1 MKWLK
6 ESELAL
12 KAVSSSADMLE
23 ETQIE
28 GIAIRTKGNP
38 RDIVTEI
45 DVALEELIRN
55 VLRSSGHHIIGEET
69 FKDKMADV
77 PANGPVWFIDPIDG
91 TANFISAIPYYSTC
105 VGLVEKSKF
114 LVGAVAIPAFKEIY
128 FTIGDEGSFRN
139 GTALKVGASDL
150 SSSLVVAGFS
160 GSPDDAGI
168 RKKEYEL
175 FGKINDS
182 SRGCLRLGSAS
193 VNICN
198 VTAGKLGAAY
208 ALSNKIWDVA
218 GAIAVAMQ
226 SGCRVY
232 LERKGPVN
240 INYVV
245 GAPGAADEIAE
256 QLCKMKLADLERI
269 N

>member
-12 KAVSSSADMLE
+12 RAVSSSADMLE

-45 DVALEELIRN
+45 DIALEEKIR
-55 VLRSSGHHIIGEET
+55 VILSSSGHHIIGEET
-69 FKDKMADV
+69 FKDKFADV
-77 PANGPVWFIDPIDG
+77 PSSGPVWFIDPIDG
-91 TANFISAIPYYSTC
+91 TTNFISAIPYYSTC
-105 VGLVEKSKF
+105 VGLVESSKF

-128 FTIGDEGSFRN
+128 FTLGDEGSFRN
-139 GTALKVGASDL
+139 GKALKVGTSDL
-150 SSSLVVAGFS
+150 TRSLVVAGFS
-160 GSPDDAGI
+160 GSPDNAET

-198 VTAGKLGAAY
+198 VTAGRLGAAY

-218 GAIAVAMQ
+218 GAISVAVQA
-226 SGCRVY
+226 GCRVY
-232 LERKGPVN
+232 LERKGKVN

-256 QLCKMKLADLERI
+256 QLGKMNLAALERI